1 MRHLRRLLKWI
12 AAAAGV
18 LVFLM
23 AIGLIVI
30 QTAWFKGWLREQAVT
45 RAASVLN
52 GELRLARIGG
62 DLWTGV
68 TLDGVEIVQ
77 AGGPVVTADRI
88 LIRYDIWTLLNRQWV
103 FDDIVLQRASISV
116 HQTPEG
122 WNVARLIR
130 RRDTPGAPPSLSI
143 KRLRLVSST
152 VTITPAGGP
161 ARRLTGVEL
170 DT

>member
-68 TLDGVEIVQ
+68 TLDGVEILQ
-77 AGGPVVTADRI
+77 AGAPVITADRI
-88 LIRYDIWTLLNRQWV
+88 LIRYNVWTLMRREWV
-103 FDDIVLQRASISV
+103 FDDIVLQRAV
-116 HQTPEG
+116 VNVERTPEG

-130 RRDTPGAPPSLSI
+130 RRDRPGAPPSLSI
-143 KRLRLVSST
+143 SR
-152 VTITPAGGP
+152 
-161 ARRLTGVEL
+161 
-170 DT
+170 